1 MTDNKGEEIRFVA
14 GNYIGETGWLNA
26 AKRHTK
32 LKYYVIVDLDDEE
45 KATLVWKTSVKLSS
59 EEVAPTSFEEACLR
73 QHPDIDAAFD
83 QIAILP
89 TVLCTHSLTPFFR
102 WYSLTPFFRWYCDDT
117 SVLRYYDTYAY
128 VSVLRYQST
137 TLPHP
142 CQLAIPREAP
152 GILHRAGYE
161 H

>member
-89 TVLCTHSLTPFFR
+89 TVLCTLPHAFLPLVLPHAF
-102 WYSLTPFFRWYCDDT
+102 LPL
-117 SVLRYYDTYAY
+117 VLRRYLRPT
-128 VSVLRYQST
+128 VL
-137 TLPHP
+137 
-142 CQLAIPREAP
+142 
-152 GILHRAGYE
+152 
-161 H
+161 

>member
-83 QIAILP
+83 QITKL
-89 TVLCTHSLTPFFR
+89 
-102 WYSLTPFFRWYCDDT
+102 
-117 SVLRYYDTYAY
+117 
-128 VSVLRYQST
+128 
-137 TLPHP
+137 
-142 CQLAIPREAP
+142 LAACGVGRDSDEIPRIMSKKLLEACVARDVKGNKASSKDQIP
-152 GILHRAGYE
+152 CYLQSVPSQLRHSW
-161 H
+161 